1 LPSKGGLFSTMGDAA
16 QSKADLVVIG
26 AGLAGMA
33 AALFAADRGFKTI
46 LVGSTVGEILFA
58 SGALDLLGIY
68 PVEQQNRWENP
79 WAGINSLIQDCP
91 EHPYGR
97 LGLENIRNGWN
108 KFLDILH
115 RADLFYRG
123 WPERNVCLATC
134 AGTVKITHQVPETMW
149 SGVVGLKEKLATLMV
164 DFEGMKDFSAVQ
176 MVKTLRSRW
185 PGLRAQRLKFP
196 YPLKGVDRQNVF
208 MAEALRSP
216 EVRAR
221 MADTLKSS
229 LEGEELVGMPAILGL
244 RQSQAVAAELADQ
257 IGVPVFEIP
266 TMPPSVPGLR
276 LKDAIE
282 QELLRCSAVLM
293 QGKRA
298 VTINQN
304 GRKCVSVVVHSEQS
318 RETLE
323 TRGIVLATGRF
334 LGGGL
339 VADGST
345 IREALLDLP
354 VHQPSKRQD
363 WHLHSFLDP
372 RGHPVNRAGLEVDDF
387 LRPLEADGRCAC
399 ENLFVAGSLLAH
411 QDWKRMK
418 CGSGLAVATA
428 YGAVRSFINLC

>member
-1 LPSKGGLFSTMGDAA
+1 MCDVRSEMWDTERK
-16 QSKADLVVIG
+16 KVDLVVIG

-33 AALFAADRGFKTI
+33 TALFAVDRGLNTV
-46 LVGSTVGEILFA
+46 LVGSTAGEILFA
-58 SGALDLLGIY
+58 SGALDLLGVY
-68 PVEQQNRWENP
+68 PVEQQNHWENP
-79 WAGINSLIQDCP
+79 WSAINSLIQDCP
-91 EHPYGR
+91 EHPYAR
-97 LGLENIRNGWN
+97 LGLDNIRKGWN
-108 KFLDILH
+108 RFLDILR
-115 RADLFYRG
+115 RADLPYRG
-123 WPERNVCLATC
+123 WTERNVWLATC

-149 SGVVGLKEKLATLMV
+149 HGVIGLKEKPATLII

-185 PGLRAQRLKFP
+185 PGLRAQRLEFP

-216 EVRAR
+216 EIRVR
-221 MADTLKSS
+221 MAEAVNSS

-244 RQSQAVAAELADQ
+244 RQSQAVAAELEER

-266 TMPPSVPGLR
+266 TMPPSIPGLR
-276 LKDAIE
+276 LKDAVE
-282 QELLRCSAVLM
+282 QELLRGGAILM
-293 QGKRA
+293 QGRRA
-298 VTINQN
+298 VAINQN
-304 GRKCVSVVVHSEQS
+304 GRKCVSVVVQSEQL
-318 RETLE
+318 RETVE

-339 VADGST
+339 VANGNA

-354 VHQPSKRQD
+354 VHQPPERKD

-372 RGHPVNRAGLEVDDF
+372 QGHPINRAGLEVDDF

-399 ENLFVAGSLLAH
+399 KNLFAAGSLLAH

-418 CGSGLAVATA
+418 CGSGLAIATA
-428 YGAVRSFINLC
+428 YGAVRSFTNYC

>member
-1 LPSKGGLFSTMGDAA
+1 MTDTEK
-16 QSKADLVVIG
+16 KKVDLVVIG

-33 AALFAADRGFKTI
+33 AAAFAVESGIKTVLI
-46 LVGSTVGEILFA
+46 GSTAGEILFA
-58 SGALDLLGIY
+58 SGALDLLGIH

-79 WAGINSLIQDCP
+79 WAGISSLIQDWP
-91 EHPYGR
+91 EHPYAR

-108 KFLDILH
+108 KFLDILQ
-115 RADLFYRG
+115 RADLLYRG
-123 WPERNVCLATC
+123 SPERNVMLATC
-134 AGTVKITHQVPETMW
+134 AGTLKITHQVPETMW
-149 SGVVGLKEKLATLMV
+149 PGVVGLKEKLATLIV

-176 MVKTLRSRW
+176 MVKTLGSRW

-221 MADTLKSS
+221 MAETVNSS
-229 LEGEELVGMPAILGL
+229 LEGAELVGMPAILGL
-244 RQSQAVAAELADQ
+244 RQSQAVAADLEHQ

-282 QELLRCSAVLM
+282 QELLRCRAVLM
-293 QGKRA
+293 QGRRA
-298 VTINQN
+298 VAINQN
-304 GRKCVSVVVHSEQS
+304 GRKCLSVVVQSERS
-318 RETLE
+318 REIVE

-339 VADGST
+339 VAGRNT

-354 VHQPSKRQD
+354 VHQPGKRKD

-372 RGHPVNRAGLEVDDF
+372 RGHPVNRAGLEVDDM
-387 LRPLEADGRCAC
+387 LRPLGTDGRCAC

-418 CGSGLAVATA
+418 CGSGLAIATA
-428 YGAVRSFINLC
+428 YGAIRSFINHC